1 MSSKEIKRQREM
13 GKVGEREE
21 GFFFFFKNRKM
32 KKFKYSILTIT

>member
-21 GFFFFFKNRKM
+21 GFFYFFR
-32 KKFKYSILTIT
+32 IGR

>member
-21 GFFFFFKNRKM
+21 GFIFYFFRIGRWKSLNIQF
-32 KKFKYSILTIT
+32 